1 MKKTYILALAA
12 LALAFSCQKTENSPE
27 ATSEPVMRTFTCTIA
42 DVVDPDT
49 KVTIGTDGATTWKE
63 GDEILF
69 HGKYAGGSYSA
80 VVTLESKDIS
90 NKGKTI
96 TVTVPDFTN
105 GADQAKWAGS
115 SASYSASNIIAL
127 YPASAADATMVDS
140 GGSNWYNMNFFG
152 ETNLP
157 LMSGFNDGYDSNS
170 IIFYNLCGI
179 LSFVVTGDY
188 DSYVLSGNNAEAVSY
203 TKYTSRLYKKTDN
216 SIITDWVY
224 TASNK
229 DFSTPLTSI
238 SGKVT
243 SGEETRI
250 FIPGG
255 VTFSGGF
262 TINFI
267 KGGSIVKTLST
278 EESVSVP
285 RNSYRPMGNVDKYL
299 KDYKAPETH
308 DSKIPTAGATE
319 LDATEN
325 ANCYIVDG
333 SEAASNAGKA
343 FKFKAYK
350 GNSSASV
357 GTVASVDILW
367 ETWNNDEEVTAKS
380 VIGNV
385 DFEKKAENTYY
396 TIVFQMPEKEKF
408 HAGNAVI
415 AAKDAGNNILW
426 SWHIWVPDGMHA
438 DITDATIFGEKAI
451 MSRNLGALVDAPAN
465 AVATVES
472 YGLLYQWGRK
482 DPFPGNKGLTTKGSA
497 SVSGVAMTSQD
508 GTLTIEESIKNPTVF
523 AKSNDDKD
531 WVTEG
536 ENDNSLWSTK
546 KTIYDPCPPGYIVP
560 TRNTSAHYWSGTK
573 LNELDAADNFVD
585 NGSTCYSYQLGT
597 STPIVFPYAGYIQ
610 MKYGDQY
617 KPGLRT
623 YVWSSYASSYG
634 GNVDV
639 AYTVYAR
646 TEATAEYKRTE
657 KGKCLGASVRCVA
670 K

>member
-12 LALAFSCQKTENSPE
+12 LAMAFSCQKTENTPE
-27 ATSEPVMRTFTCTIA
+27 VTSEPVIRTFTLTFA
-42 DVVDPDT
+42 DSADPDS
-49 KVTIGTDGATTWKE
+49 KVAIDDATGKTTWEE
-63 GDEILF
+63 GDEIF
-69 HGKYAGGSYSA
+69 IHGKYFGPSYTKT
-80 VVTLESKDIS
+80 VILTKDDISKD
-90 NKGKTI
+90 GKTASFEVDL
-96 TVTVPDFTN
+96 TGVTPNKVPDYICEYF
-105 GADQAKWAGS
+105 AA
-115 SASYSASNIIAL
+115 
-127 YPASAADATMVDS
+127 YPASAV
-140 GGSNWYNMNFFG
+140 GGYNNGDNMYYYNCFS
-152 ETNLP
+152 ETNQP
-157 LMSGFNDGYDSNS
+157 LMAGYIEENVIS
-170 IIFYNLCGI
+170 FYNICGV
-179 LSFVVTGDY
+179 LAFTVKGDY
-188 DSYVLSGNNAEAVSY
+188 DQISFKGNNNEDIAY
-203 TKYTSRLYKKTDN
+203 TYYRVKIVPSEQNYKHKREG
-216 SIITDWVY
+216 
-224 TASNK
+224 ASNTILQDIVADGTTVNK
-229 DFSTPLTSI
+229 IYFPNGASFS
-238 SGKVT
+238 K
-243 SGEETRI
+243 
-250 FIPGG
+250 
-255 VTFSGGF
+255 GF
-262 TINFI
+262 TINFLN
-267 KGGSIVKTLST
+267 GGSVVKTLST
-278 EESVSVP
+278 TESVSIP
-285 RNSYRPMGNVDKYL
+285 RNSYRPMGNVTDYL
-299 KDYKAPETH
+299 KDYVAPKTH
-308 DSKIPTAGATE
+308 DSSIPTAGATE

-438 DITDATIFGEKAI
+438 DITDATVFGEKAI

-670 K
+670 E